1 MKAAQEKFVASYQ
14 STGDSSCQEKEDDA
28 KFPKDSGVELT
39 SEDSPSTACALCHD
53 SASTSPICF
62 LILVQK
68 SKLLNIA
75 EKSTPSWERSSVPTL
90 MEREG
95 EALGTITADGTG
107 EEGEMNITDEP
118 WHWIQ
123 DASGNARTPTNL
135 QESEDIILE
144 FNHDGPPPGI
154 QDTVGWVPEATPSVA
169 AAGHPAESK
178 SSTEIT
184 EVENDIESR
193 ATKAKVT
200 GSKKRAVKARVLLL

>member
-14 STGDSSCQEKEDDA
+14 PTGDSSYQDKEDDA

-39 SEDSPSTACALCHD
+39 SEDSPSTCALCHD

-75 EKSTPSWERSSVPTL
+75 EISTPSWERSSVPTL

-95 EALGTITADGTG
+95 EGLGTITADGTG
-107 EEGEMNITDEP
+107 EEGEMNVTDDP

-123 DASGNARTPTNL
+123 DASGNAQTPTNL
-135 QESEDIILE
+135 QEGEDIVLE
-144 FNHDGPPPGI
+144 FNHDGPPPCI
-154 QDTVGWVPEATPSVA
+154 QDTVGWVPEPTPSVA
-169 AAGHPAESK
+169 AVEHPAETK

-193 ATKAKVT
+193 VTKAT
-200 GSKKRAVKARVLLL
+200 SWQ

>member
-1 MKAAQEKFVASYQ
+1 
-14 STGDSSCQEKEDDA
+14 
-28 KFPKDSGVELT
+28 
-39 SEDSPSTACALCHD
+39 
-53 SASTSPICF
+53 
-62 LILVQK
+62 
-68 SKLLNIA
+68 
-75 EKSTPSWERSSVPTL
+75 

-107 EEGEMNITDEP
+107 EEGEMNIPDEP

-123 DASGNARTPTNL
+123 DASGNAQTPTNL
-135 QESEDIILE
+135 QEGEDIILE

-169 AAGHPAESK
+169 AVGHPAETK

-193 ATKAKVT
+193 VTKGLCCVSAHAIYFVNYCGVCFTVYGRKVQKLT
-200 GSKKRAVKARVLLL
+200 GRQMLLGRSKVAGLRLLCCDSWLNCELVGGQPR